1 MATAKT
7 PRPSPTESAADF
19 EIGTVRI
26 GNDEN
31 KYIVAVDKNG
41 RHRWAKHQMTTDVKP
56 KKVTKEKKS
65 AQVSDNEEVE
75 QEQPKPKA
83 KRVSKKKQVDQV
95 EEPKVEEPKVEEPK
109 AKAKRVSKKKQ
120 AEQIEEVEEVK
131 VEEVEEPE
139 QPKEVKKNV
148 RKAPAESAKNY
159 EEGYEMIGEDGKMH
173 VVKLMNNNVK
183 RWVHA
188 H

>member
-7 PRPSPTESAADF
+7 PRPSPTESASEF
-19 EIGTVRI
+19 EIGTIRI

-31 KYIVAVDKNG
+31 EYIVAVDKNG
-41 RHRWAKHQMTTDVKP
+41 RHRWAKHQ
-56 KKVTKEKKS
+56 KVTKNKKS
-65 AQVSDNEEVE
+65 PQVSDNEEVE

-83 KRVSKKKQVDQV
+83 KRVSKKKQTEQVEEPKNEEQEQPKPKAKRISKKKQVEQVEQV
-95 EEPKVEEPKVEEPK
+95 EEPKVEEMEK
-109 AKAKRVSKKKQ
+109 
-120 AEQIEEVEEVK
+120 
-131 VEEVEEPE
+131 
-139 QPKEVKKNV
+139 PKEVKKHV
-148 RKAPAESAKNY
+148 RKAPVESAKNY
-159 EEGYEMIGEDGKMH
+159 EEGYEMVGEDGKMH